1 MLYGGISN
9 DLGKLVAIDDL
20 IGIIK
25 SSFIFPT
32 KLAIISDNFESPD
45 IFITVFETTIYIWP
59 DMFGASLWLLL
70 NLVIYENAAWD
81 YYDIFFFLL

>member
-45 IFITVFETTIYIWP
+45 IFITVFETTIYI
-59 DMFGASLWLLL
+59 
-70 NLVIYENAAWD
+70 
-81 YYDIFFFLL
+81 